1 MGNAPATPPALEE
14 VEAAEAHANELARAY
29 FAAALRAKTLR
40 MARAVAGADEWV
52 PLRATRGDKR
62 RFMKSDRA
70 AAMAKYVWFRRA
82 VRERRW
88 RGYRLYD
95 YDLGCH
101 GWMISDETRA
111 DVFLR
116 RFEDGTF
123 TVTSE
128 FRTRYDLVGDETFV
142 FRDLDEFLKRFPHA
156 SSLDHHVEEHDD
168 AADDDDD
175 EHDPTRR
182 LPGFGEPWAEQKERI
197 RRSSPIGNEPGW
209 GLLSCIVKSNDD
221 LRQEVCALQ
230 IIAACDDAFRAAGL
244 SGDRTGLWLR
254 HYSIV
259 PTGAST
265 GIIETMSDAISLDSL
280 KKSKGYRDLRTHLAA
295 AHGGDGSARLARA
308 RRAFIS
314 SHAAYSLVSHI
325 LGLKDRHNGNI
336 LIDSK
341 GHVVHIDFG
350 FLLGQAPGGSF
361 SLERVPF
368 KLTAEHVD
376 AMGGWQSDGFADFVV
391 LLCCGFTAL
400 QRHATRILQL
410 VEVMARDSPFPC
422 FKDGTKAVDK
432 MRRRMMLH
440 LTSNEQVAAHVAEL
454 VRQSYNAYGTRQY
467 DSFQYL
473 TNGIYS

>member
-70 AAMAKYVWFRRA
+70 AAVAKYVWFRRA

-128 FRTRYDLVGDETFV
+128 FRTRYDSVGDETFV

-168 AADDDDD
+168 AAAADDDDD
-175 EHDPTRR
+175 DDDTDDAAEGKESDAADGESSSDDDADEPLEDVVLSFVETRI
-182 LPGFGEPWAEQKERI
+182 WAEESRRAER
-197 RRSSPIGNEPGW
+197 
-209 GLLSCIVKSNDD
+209 L
-221 LRQEVCALQ
+221 
-230 IIAACDDAFRAAGL
+230 
-244 SGDRTGLWLR
+244 
-254 HYSIV
+254 
-259 PTGAST
+259 
-265 GIIETMSDAISLDSL
+265 
-280 KKSKGYRDLRTHLAA
+280 
-295 AHGGDGSARLARA
+295 SAR
-308 RRAFIS
+308 
-314 SHAAYSLVSHI
+314 
-325 LGLKDRHNGNI
+325 
-336 LIDSK
+336 
-341 GHVVHIDFG
+341 
-350 FLLGQAPGGSF
+350 
-361 SLERVPF
+361 EE
-368 KLTAEHVD
+368 AEE
-376 AMGGWQSDGFADFVV
+376 S
-391 LLCCGFTAL
+391 
-400 QRHATRILQL
+400 
-410 VEVMARDSPFPC
+410 E
-422 FKDGTKAVDK
+422 
-432 MRRRMMLH
+432 
-440 LTSNEQVAAHVAEL
+440 
-454 VRQSYNAYGTRQY
+454 
-467 DSFQYL
+467 
-473 TNGIYS
+473 